1 VAAAAA
7 VVAVLDPVGS
17 AAVSAPVPASA
28 AVLAACSRSPHS
40 LFRHRWVV
48 EPALVVVPLFAG
60 ARVVQVVRRALA
72 RGSAPR
78 RKAWR
83 RVLERARQDERR
95 VQALADALVK
105 GIRNGLPGR
114 TPFLFSGCG
123 VEAIEIL
130 ISRGLGQQFGSFWDS
145 AAGIPRGYIAPA
157 TRRVSCFGMFGYVMH
172 RILEAFKHWDQHP

>member
-1 VAAAAA
+1 MAAAAA
-7 VVAVLDPVGS
+7 VVAVLDPLGS

-40 LFRHRWVV
+40 LFRHRWV
-48 EPALVVVPLFAG
+48 ALVVVPLFAG

-114 TPFLFSGCG
+114 TPFSFSGCG

-157 TRRVSCFGMFGYVMH
+157 T
-172 RILEAFKHWDQHP
+172 

>member
-7 VVAVLDPVGS
+7 VVAVLDPPGSVS

-48 EPALVVVPLFAG
+48 ELALVVVPLFAG

-72 RGSAPR
+72 RGGAPR

-95 VQALADALVK
+95 VQALAVALVK

-114 TPFLFSGCG
+114 TPFSFSGCG

-130 ISRGLGQQFGSFWDS
+130 ISRGLG
-145 AAGIPRGYIAPA
+145 
-157 TRRVSCFGMFGYVMH
+157 
-172 RILEAFKHWDQHP
+172 